1 MANLSFSN
9 VKFHRTVK
17 RFREVMPA
25 MAVILLALVYLI
37 AAVAEGLFL
46 GELLKETPVGI
57 YLAFGISIAIQA
69 TRGLLVFFP
78 QLNPNRPAF
87 GNQGEIIAV
96 VMGLIA
102 IGSVWG
108 VVGAIGLHHAVGI
121 SLSILMLA
129 GVGVEIYFLKEIKYA
144 TETELA
150 GDKQYWEEM
159 KNFAYARRE
168 FKQFLS
174 ALEDYE
180 PSPDQLLS
188 SFNSPSP
195 TPPPDPIRRT
205 FSEAVLNA
213 IGGATGLTAEQ
224 MNAIRLHIDD
234 GRTDDEVIAMING
247 FSENNRKRQNEDSK
261 YYNNGKSLSQQDLY
275 TLYRDYQKGLV
286 AEKPLTDDQKKQ
298 IMDAAKR
305 YGVDLDPALFDQAA
319 PLDMS
324 RQNGSG
330 SHH

>member
-46 GELLKETPVGI
+46 GELLKETPIGI

-180 PSPDQLLS
+180 PSPAQLLQA
-188 SFNSPSP
+188 FNSPSP
-195 TPPPDPIRRT
+195 THLPDPQQQNQSNRT
-205 FSEAVLNA
+205 YSSAVLNA
-213 IGGATGLTAEQ
+213 IGSATGLTAEQ
-224 MNAIRLHIDD
+224 MNAIRLHVDD
-234 GRTDDEVIAMING
+234 GRTDEEIITIING
-247 FSENNRKRQNEDSK
+247 FSEKNRQF
-261 YYNNGKSLSQQDLY
+261 QIDL
-275 TLYRDYQKGLV
+275 LLG
-286 AEKPLTDDQKKQ
+286 
-298 IMDAAKR
+298 
-305 YGVDLDPALFDQAA
+305 QAA

-324 RQNGSG
+324 QNGSG
-330 SHH
+330 SNY

>member
-1 MANLSFSN
+1 
-9 VKFHRTVK
+9 
-17 RFREVMPA
+17 

-108 VVGAIGLHHAVGI
+108 VVGAVGLHHAVGI

-180 PSPDQLLS
+180 PSPAQLLQA
-188 SFNSPSP
+188 FNSPSP
-195 TPPPDPIRRT
+195 TPPPDPQQHNQSNRT
-205 FSEAVLNA
+205 FSSAVLDA
-213 IGGATGLTAEQ
+213 IGSANGLTSGQ
-224 MNAIRLHIDD
+224 MKAIREHVDA
-234 GRTDDEVIAMING
+234 GRTDEEIITIING
-247 FSENNRKRQNEDSK
+247 FSEKNRQF
-261 YYNNGKSLSQQDLY
+261 QIDL
-275 TLYRDYQKGLV
+275 LLG
-286 AEKPLTDDQKKQ
+286 
-298 IMDAAKR
+298 
-305 YGVDLDPALFDQAA
+305 QAA

-324 RQNGSG
+324 QNGSG
-330 SHH
+330 SNH